1 VSVGCVAILGCGLM
15 GGSLA
20 MALRRAGAVSHLKGY
35 SRSPASAQRAQALG
49 IVDEACS
56 TLAEAVQDA
65 DVVVLS
71 VPVAATGPTLAALK
85 PYLPP
90 HTLLTDVGSTKRDVV
105 AAARAA
111 LGERISAFVPA
122 HPIAGKESAGIEHAS
137 ADLYDSRRAI
147 LTPLPENL
155 PDAIGR
161 IERLWT
167 VAGAKVHTMTPEAHD
182 AAFAAVSHLPHLLAF
197 AYLRGL
203 ASQGATA
210 SLSEWL
216 SLAGPGFRDF
226 SRIGG
231 SDAAVW
237 RDILS
242 TNHDEVL
249 RQLDA
254 FSGALADFR
263 TALTLAP
270 ADPSALETLIAAAAP
285 LRAGWTLGGPKA
297 SVEPAAPASPAVAPD

>member
-1 VSVGCVAILGCGLM
+1 MSLGRVAILGCGLM

-20 MALRRAGAVSHLKGY
+20 MALRRADAVTHLTGY
-35 SRSPASAQRAQALG
+35 SRSVASAQRAQALG
-49 IVDEACS
+49 IVDEACPE
-56 TLAEAVQDA
+56 LAHAVQQA

-71 VPVAATGPTLAALK
+71 VPVAATGATLASLK
-85 PYLPP
+85 PHLSPSAVV
-90 HTLLTDVGSTKRDVV
+90 TDVGSTKRDVV
-105 AAARAA
+105 AAAGAA
-111 LGERISAFVPA
+111 LGERIAAFVPA

-137 ADLYDSRRAI
+137 ADLYDGRRAI
-147 LTPLPENL
+147 LTPLPEN
-155 PDAIGR
+155 PPEAVAR
-161 IERLWT
+161 VQRLWT
-167 VAGAKVHTMTPEAHD
+167 LAGSAVHTMTPEAHD

-203 ASQGATA
+203 ASQSATA
-210 SLSEWL
+210 PLDEWL
-216 SLAGPGFRDF
+216 ALAGPGFRDF

-242 TNHDEVL
+242 ANHDEVL

-263 TALTLAP
+263 AALAQTEPATLEA
-270 ADPSALETLIAAAAP
+270 LIAAAAP
-285 LRAGWTLGGPKA
+285 LRAGWTLGSIPTT
-297 SVEPAAPASPAVAPD
+297 SSPVAPTT